1 MLQPAMRSNWQVC
14 DAHPGRASCRGRQL
28 PSPEKP
34 RRYPS
39 RAAPMIARTIF
50 ISLSRPSSHQARS
63 PLPNSTPAAT
73 HLRQVYDRRTLSVLI
88 KALVELMMLVIVHEL
103 RKGGLIQLAKNV
115 AEFFVRIAPSGELL
129 PVNLAQSAHE
139 SVAVLLAQLTIP
151 VRWRACRPGC
161 SMTAPLLLLTR
172 LGTT

>member
-1 MLQPAMRSNWQVC
+1 
-14 DAHPGRASCRGRQL
+14 
-28 PSPEKP
+28 
-34 RRYPS
+34 
-39 RAAPMIARTIF
+39 MIARTIF

-151 VRWRACRPGC
+151 VPMARIQTG
-161 SMTAPLLLLTR
+161 LHHLILTLTLAR
-172 LGTT
+172 QAASPRSSSPSATRRRKSDRNGIAAVTWVIVNSAEYR